1 MKYVYPLKTN
11 LRMKK
16 INKIRVLIIDDH
28 KMIRDGLRVML
39 EMQQD
44 KYLFSIDEAASGE
57 EGVEMAK
64 QKAYDIILMDYQ
76 LTGMSGA
83 EAAQAIMERKPN
95 SKILALSNYNEY
107 VYINKMVNEA
117 KVHGYILK
125 NVGPEE
131 LIRAI
136 ESIIGNKHYY
146 SNEVALNLLSN
157 GVRDPNY
164 TRLRNKE
171 AVEVLLSKR
180 EKQILKLIGDEYTNE
195 EIAEKLSIGKR
206 TVETHRQNIMFKL
219 NVKNSVG
226 LVKVAFEVLAQKA

>member
-1 MKYVYPLKTN
+1 
-11 LRMKK
+11 MKK
-16 INKIRVLIIDDH
+16 GKKIKVLIVDDH

-44 KYLFSIDEAASGE
+44 KYFFSIDEASSGE

-64 QKAYDIILMDYQ
+64 QKVYDIILMDYQ
-76 LTGMSGA
+76 LTGISGA
-83 EAAQAIMERKPN
+83 EAARAIMEYNPK
-95 SKILALSNYNEY
+95 SKILTLSNYNEY
-107 VYINKMVNEA
+107 VYINKMINEA
-117 KVHGYILK
+117 KVQGYILK

-146 SNEVALNLLSN
+146 SNEIALNLLSS
-157 GVRDPNY
+157 GESDANY
-164 TRLRNKE
+164 TRLKNKE

-206 TVETHRQNIMFKL
+206 TVETHRQNIMLKL

-226 LVKVAFEVLAQKA
+226 LIKVAFEVLAQKA